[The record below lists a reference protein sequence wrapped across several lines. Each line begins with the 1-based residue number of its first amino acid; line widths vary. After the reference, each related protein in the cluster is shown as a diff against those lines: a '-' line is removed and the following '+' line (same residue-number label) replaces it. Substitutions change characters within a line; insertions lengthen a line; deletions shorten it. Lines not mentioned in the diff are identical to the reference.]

1 MDEGDILFERMPD
14 YTGGKKAAPATAADV
29 AAKRESARISPE
41 DQKPKDV
48 ESRKI
53 LEDELI
59 KNIKWF
65 EENSRKPTPAGQ
77 KEGEEFKARLA
88 RTQGDIESLKRE
100 LGRMGP
106 APEALPAA
114 TPADAAE
121 PSLGE
126 GDVKLNEIPA
136 YEDVTEA
143 PNANASM
150 GVSPELTAGAS
161 GAAGAL
167 YGAAKKP
174 TYSQTF
180 ADLARDVYGVPSE
193 AVESYLMKKYPQPAT
208 SAQLAKDTAQE
219 LVERAAARSASAQ
232 TAAANMGDLALDEHG
247 TVRWTKPRVSP
258 KIGVPSALT
267 NKIVGLTGN
276 ASVPGS
282 AENILAENAERVR
295 KLQAMGHD
303 VANMPKSGEFL
314 LTENYRTRGGPRPAT
329 TAAPLPTTAPAAAA
343 PAAPAAGGSYLDDLA
358 KRIQKA
364 GGLAEVLSRGAKA
377 GLYGGAAAMSGL
389 DLWHAINSMTQE
401 GVNPQ
406 NALQG
411 AEGAGFLASLRYPRM
426 GLGVAGAAKTARAGE
441 TMYGTGVNPQNAA
454 QAASGVGIA
463 AMPYA
468 PRVGAAMQIP
478 ELALAAKEWLLA
490 HPEFGQQLQKGSQT
504 WGQSRFGLD

>member
-1 MDEGDILFERMPD
+1 MDEGDILFDRMPD
-14 YTGGKKAAPATAADV
+14 YAGGKKAAPA
-29 AAKRESARISPE
+29 AKGDRTRVSPE
-41 DQKPKDV
+41 DQKGRD
-48 ESRKI
+48 EERRSI
-53 LEDELI
+53 LESELE

-65 EENSRKPTPAGQ
+65 EENNRKPTPAGQ

-114 TPADAAE
+114 APADAAE

-126 GDVKLNEIPA
+126 GDVKLNEIPV

-143 PNANASM
+143 PNANANM

-208 SAQLAKDTAQE
+208 AAQLARETAQE
-219 LVERAAARSASAQ
+219 QLSRAAAMRSAPAPDV
-232 TAAANMGDLALDEHG
+232 GDLAMDEHG
-247 TVRWTKPRVSP
+247 TVRWAKPRVSP
-258 KIGVPSALT
+258 KIGIPAALT
-267 NKIVGLTGN
+267 DKIVGLTGN
-276 ASVPGS
+276 AGVPGS
-282 AENILAENAERVR
+282 AENILAENSERVR

-303 VANMPKSGEFL
+303 VANMPKSGEL
-314 LTENYRTRGGPRPAT
+314 LLAENYRTRGGPRPAT
-329 TAAPLPTTAPAAAA
+329 PPAPVAAAA
-343 PAAPAAGGSYLDDLA
+343 PAAPTMAAAPAAESSYLDDLA

-364 GGLAEVLSRGAKA
+364 GGLSEVLSRAAKA
-377 GLYGGAAAMSGL
+377 GLYGGATAMSGL
-389 DLWHAINSMTQE
+389 DLWRAINSMTQE

-411 AEGAGFLASLRYPRM
+411 AEGAGFLGSLSNPRL
-426 GLGVAGAAKTARAGE
+426 GLGVAGAAKMARAGE
-441 TMYGTGVNPQNAA
+441 NMYDTGVTPQNAA
-454 QAASGVGIA
+454 QAVSGAGVA
-463 AMPYA
+463 AMPYGRPGA
-468 PRVGAAMQIP
+468 VVGALAQVP
-478 ELALAAKEWLLA
+478 ELTLAAKEWLLA